1 MHSGKMTD
9 TIKQVFQKISE
20 KENRIKLII
29 ILAAAALL
37 CLLLSDSSCTA
48 EKPVS
53 EKTASFDTD
62 AYVSSLE
69 NRIENIVSSI
79 YGAGKVRVLVTL
91 QNSEEYIYATNSR
104 NNLDTSESYDS
115 SGRKNSDES
124 SDNEESVMTIDGE
137 NGKEAL
143 IRTVISPTVE
153 GVVIVCQ
160 GAEKEDV
167 RARIIEAVTTALG
180 ISSRRVCVTILSE

>member
-1 MHSGKMTD
+1 ME
-9 TIKQVFQKISE
+9 TIKEKIKTLLE
-20 KENRIKLII
+20 KENRAKVII
-29 ILAAAALL
+29 ILASIAAALII
-37 CLLLSDSSCTA
+37 LSDIFPSCTPETKRQNSA
-48 EKPVS
+48 AD
-53 EKTASFDTD
+53 TFDMET
-62 AYVSSLE
+62 YVQSLE
-69 NRIENIVSSI
+69 NRIERIVSSI
-79 YGAGKVRVLVTL
+79 SGAGKVKILVTL

-124 SDNEESVMTIDGE
+124 SDNEEYVMTIDGE

-143 IRTVISPTVE
+143 IRTVLSPTVE
-153 GVVIVCQ
+153 GVVVVCQ